1 MNIHNNFI
9 CIDGNIGA
17 GKSSV
22 LLHLHKNYKYNVDLE
37 PVDKWQNYLD
47 KMYLEDKGYFEFQKQ
62 VWEDRCWL
70 QSKDNSSTPTILERS
85 PYFTR
90 HTFVEVLKD
99 KYTQEEYEI
108 IVQMYNLTD
117 KLWKPKKT
125 FYIKTTPKVAY
136 DRIVSRNRKSENLIS
151 LQYLEK
157 LHDAYERAYTNA
169 KTSLYVI
176 DGNNKS
182 VEQIAK
188 EINDNI

>member
-1 MNIHNNFI
+1 MNIENNFI

-22 LLHLHKNYKYNVDLE
+22 LLYLHKTHKYNVDLE

-70 QSKDNSSTPTILERS
+70 QSKDKSSTPTILERS

-90 HTFVEVLKD
+90 HTFVEVLKE

-108 IVQMYNLTD
+108 IDQMYNLTD
-117 KLWKPKKT
+117 KLWKPTKT
-125 FYIKTTPKVAY
+125 FYIRTNPKVAY

-151 LQYLEK
+151 LQYLQK
-157 LHDAYERAYTNA
+157 LHNAYERAYTNA
-169 KTSLYVI
+169 KNFLYVI
-176 DGNNKS
+176 DGDNKS

>member
-1 MNIHNNFI
+1 MNIENNFI

-22 LLHLHKNYKYNVDLE
+22 LLYLHKTHKYNVDLE

-70 QSKDNSSTPTILERS
+70 QSKDKSSTPTILERS

-90 HTFVEVLKD
+90 HTFVEVLKE

-108 IVQMYNLTD
+108 IDQMYNLTD
-117 KLWKPKKT
+117 KLWKPTKT
-125 FYIKTTPKVAY
+125 FYIRTNPKVAY

-151 LQYLEK
+151 LQYLQK
-157 LHDAYERAYTNA
+157 LHNAYERAYTNA
-169 KTSLYVI
+169 KNFLYVI
-176 DGNNKS
+176 DGDNKS

-188 EINDNI
+188 EIHDNI

>member
-17 GKSSV
+17 GKSYV

-70 QSKDNSSTPTILERS
+70 QSKNNSSTPTILERS

-108 IVQMYNLTD
+108 IDQMYNLTY
-117 KLWKPKKT
+117 KLWKPKKN
-125 FYIKTTPKVAY
+125 I
-136 DRIVSRNRKSENLIS
+136 
-151 LQYLEK
+151 
-157 LHDAYERAYTNA
+157 LHQNY
-169 KTSLYVI
+169 SQSCL
-176 DGNNKS
+176 
-182 VEQIAK
+182 
-188 EINDNI
+188 